1 MSMSEK
7 KKRSYKVIGLFLL
20 LLILPVSLMVLKFY
34 QPPHHFPT
42 GYVATIIS
50 ETGNYA
56 SDFQTKDGLF
66 VEPTIAIIYNTVS
79 TFSCLNDS
87 SPFSSADLN
96 QSRLSHFAL
105 TRQNLDGGF
114 SDFAG
119 AGNILSTY
127 EALMIVNQTAPE
139 AFKDNISRMN
149 SAYVFINAC
158 QNEDSGY
165 KTSSPPELPE
175 ELNFELGYEIP
186 AKNYIL
192 NRSTIENT
200 FEAVSSLDLINRTH
214 PRVSETINFVNNPV
228 NGCRRNFSPAA
239 GYAPSKYELEPD
251 LHSTYYGVATLLQ
264 LNVSISEINQ
274 PLSRVTLFILSCYD
288 NSTGGFAIFPLN
300 GTDITST
307 YYGVAALS
315 LLNYNYSTSLILNKT
330 RIIEYIKSAQ
340 NLDGGFGGRP
350 GASSDF
356 QSAHH
361 AVAALTILNASIET
375 TSISA
380 LYNWFI
386 NYEARNGLFGG
397 RIVQAQYCGIRSA
410 SINGHIN
417 YLNITSLTYFLK
429 KCQNLDGGFGEIPYS
444 TSTVVDTY
452 AAVESLALINQLSQ
466 INGTHAVQ
474 WLQYHQAEEGGF
486 ASEISLST
494 FLSQYSPI
502 YGRVA
507 EVLLNESRPSTVAT
521 CLAVAALKIL
531 DAQPLNRTS
540 LRLWLLGAQNADGGF
555 PFSLGIRSEALSTFY
570 AVQAL
575 ALINQRPFSP
585 TSCVEFLKGCQ
596 MQDGGFTFYPLIGE
610 YINFSY
616 LFVSYS
622 ASKALYLLKTQPN
635 DVFGAMDWLL
645 TCKDGYTL
653 GFGDKP
659 YFGADLRN
667 APNLM
672 DIVRELNIDNS
683 FQPTSWIRMVF
694 WLLIVE
700 IAALASFGVIKLAT
714 KYRSTLGGITRTH
727 PNIEEF
733 PAVHVKGLTIKAG
746 KKVILEDVNMTLQHG
761 EVLGVL
767 GESGAGK
774 STFVKSLLGTKG
786 SKGEIKI
793 YGFDIRK
800 ERTRLKPLIGYVPQ
814 DLGKIYTNFTV
825 MENLIHFGKQYGLSE
840 KDIFLNGSKILRD
853 LGILEKKD
861 DLVSEL
867 SGGQRRRASI
877 AIAMIHSPT
886 LFVLDEPTSGLDPIV
901 REQLWMTLLE
911 LAEHHNTTLIVVSHY
926 PEESKFCTRMAIF
939 GRKRG
944 MIDYGPPQELINN
957 LPGSGRSV
965 DLILQAPSSI
975 DPLPILKKLP
985 EIDFVLEE
993 KRHLQ
998 YRLFTNLP
1006 VATIQSL
1013 VVQALGIQSLTL
1025 RQTEATMVD
1034 YFRIKSLEVK
1044 N

>member
-7 KKRSYKVIGLFLL
+7 EKRNYKLIGLFLL
-20 LLILPVSLMVLKFY
+20 VLIVPVSLTILMFY
-34 QPPHHFPT
+34 QPPRHFPT
-42 GYVATIIS
+42 GFVATIID

-56 SDFQTKDGLF
+56 LDFQNEDGLF
-66 VEPTIAIIYNTVS
+66 VEPAIAIVFNTVS
-79 TFSCLNDS
+79 TFAYLNGS
-87 SPFSSADLN
+87 PPFSLADLN
-96 QSRLSHFAL
+96 RSRLSHFAL
-105 TRQNLDGGF
+105 TRQNLDGGY

-119 AGNILSTY
+119 AGNTLSTFQ
-127 EALMIVNQTAPE
+127 ALMTVNRTAPE
-139 AFKDNISRMN
+139 AFTNNISKMN
-149 SAYVFINAC
+149 LAYAFINAC
-158 QNEDSGY
+158 QNEDGGY
-165 KTSSPPELPE
+165 RASSPPELPE

-186 AKNYIL
+186 VKNFIL
-192 NRSTIENT
+192 NRSTIASS
-200 FEAVSSLDLINRTH
+200 FEAVNSLELINVTP
-214 PRVSETINFVNNPV
+214 PRSSDTINFVNIPV

-239 GYAPSKYELEPD
+239 AYAPSKYELLPD
-251 LHSTYYGVATLLQ
+251 LHSTYFGVATLLQ
-264 LNVSISEINQ
+264 LNVSISAINQ
-274 PLSRVTLFILSCYD
+274 PLNSVTLFIELCFV
-288 NSTGGFAIFPLN
+288 NSTGGFAMFPLN

-315 LLNYNYSTSLILNKT
+315 LLNFNYNTSLIINKT
-330 RIIEYIKSAQ
+330 KIIEYLKSAQ
-340 NLDGGFGGRP
+340 NLDGGFGARP

-356 QSAHH
+356 QSTHH
-361 AVAALTILNASIET
+361 AIAALTILEASVEPT
-375 TSISA
+375 RSSA
-380 LYNWFI
+380 LYNWFK

-397 RIVQAQYCGIRSA
+397 RLVQAQYWGIRSA
-410 SINGHIN
+410 SINGNIN
-417 YLNITSLTYFLK
+417 DLNTTSLTYFLK
-429 KCQNLDGGFGEIPYS
+429 KCQNPDGGFGEIPNAN
-444 TSTVVDTY
+444 STVVDTY
-452 AAVESLALINQLSQ
+452 AAVESLSLMNQLSQ
-466 INGTHAVQ
+466 INVTVAVQ
-474 WLQYHQAEEGGF
+474 WLQHLQTEEGGF
-486 ASEISLST
+486 ASEISLAT

-502 YGRVA
+502 YGMVA
-507 EVLLNESRPSTVAT
+507 EVLLNECRPSTAAT
-521 CLAVAALKIL
+521 CIAVAALKRL
-531 DAQPLNRTS
+531 DSQPLNRTS
-540 LRLWLLGAQNADGGF
+540 LRFWLLAAQNADGGF
-555 PFSLGIRSEALSTFY
+555 PFSLGIRSEAVSTFY

-575 ALINQRPFSP
+575 ALINERPFSLI
-585 TSCVEFLKGCQ
+585 SCIEFLKGCQ
-596 MQDGGFTFYPLIGE
+596 MRDGGFTFYPLIGE

-616 LFVSYS
+616 LLVSYS
-622 ASKALYLLKTQPN
+622 ACKALYLLRTQPN
-635 DVFGAMDWLL
+635 NVFGAMDWLL
-645 TCKDGYTL
+645 TCKDEYTL
-653 GFGDKP
+653 GYGDKP

-667 APNLM
+667 SPNLM
-672 DIVRELNIDNS
+672 DIVRELNVDRS
-683 FQPTSWIRMVF
+683 FEPTSWVRTVF

-700 IAALASFGVIKLAT
+700 VAALASLGVIKLAK
-714 KYRSTLGGITRTH
+714 KYRSSLVRVARTH

-746 KKVILEDVNMTLQHG
+746 KKVILEDVSMTLQHG

-774 STFVKSLLGTKG
+774 STFVKSLLGTRG

-800 ERTRLKPLIGYVPQ
+800 EKNRLKPIIGYVPQ

-853 LGILEKKD
+853 LGIFDKKD
-861 DLVSEL
+861 DPVSEL

-877 AIAMIHSPT
+877 AIAMIHLPT
-886 LFVLDEPTSGLDPIV
+886 LFVLDEPTSGLDPIL

-957 LPGSGRSV
+957 LPGSGRAV
-965 DLILQAPSSI
+965 DLILREPSSI
-975 DPLPILKKLP
+975 DLLPILKKLP
-985 EIDFVLEE
+985 DIDFVLEE

-998 YRLFTNLP
+998 YRFFTNLP

-1013 VVQALGIQSLTL
+1013 VVQALGIKSLTL